1 MSQTT
6 CRVCGQ
12 VYPDSQKSCPR
23 CGCQQGAAIPAYL
36 RCKRCRTVL
45 PSSLCNCPQCGQGIS
60 PKTASVVLFR
70 ELANGQGGQ
79 TEGRTPSGAANSPKT
94 TKSDAPKRAAQPADK
109 RRKTLLWAASI
120 AAVALLLTGETF
132 LVKSIYANVT
142 YRDVS
147 TSGTAAVRWR
157 PTSARPTPFMKAPL
171 RKRPSTR

>member
-36 RCKRCRTVL
+36 RCKRCGTVL
-45 PSSLCNCPQCGQGIS
+45 PSSLRNCPQCGQGIS

-79 TEGRTPSGAANSPKT
+79 TEGRTPSDATNSQKT
-94 TKSDAPKRAAQPADK
+94 TKSNAPKRAAQQDTAVG
-109 RRKTLLWAASI
+109 RKHRGGRI
-120 AAVALLLTGETF
+120 AADGRDF
-132 LVKSIYANVT
+132 LSEEHL
-142 YRDVS
+142 RQCHLS
-147 TSGTAAVRWR
+147 RMSR
-157 PTSARPTPFMKAPL
+157 PLELRRFGGGPQAHARPRL
-171 RKRPSTR
+171 